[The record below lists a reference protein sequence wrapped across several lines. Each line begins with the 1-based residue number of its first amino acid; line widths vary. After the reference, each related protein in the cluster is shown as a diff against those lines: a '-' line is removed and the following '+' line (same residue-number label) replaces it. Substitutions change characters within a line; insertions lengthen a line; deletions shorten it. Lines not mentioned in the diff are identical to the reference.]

1 MKPERRYLPSLAKQA
16 APSGADT
23 ELIQQ
28 VLDAIHDLNG
38 KVQFVYEQLAV
49 VAAAVPIAIETME
62 D

>member
-1 MKPERRYLPSLAKQA
+1 MKPKRRYLPSLAKQA
-16 APSGADT
+16 TAGTDT
-23 ELIQQ
+23 ELMQQ

>member
-16 APSGADT
+16 TEVSP

-28 VLDAIHDLNG
+28 LLDAAHDLNG
-38 KVQFVYEQLAV
+38 KVQFVYEQLAI
-49 VAAAVPIAIETME
+49 VAAAVPIAIEPME